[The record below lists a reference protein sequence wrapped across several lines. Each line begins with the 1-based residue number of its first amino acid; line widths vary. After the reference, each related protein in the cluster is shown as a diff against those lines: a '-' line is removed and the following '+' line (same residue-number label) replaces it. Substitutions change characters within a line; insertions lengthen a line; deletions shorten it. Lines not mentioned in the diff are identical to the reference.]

1 MARGRNNNRTSHGTG
16 GGAIHSA
23 DMAIN
28 KENEYK
34 QGVKSL
40 QVRAHM
46 TAELLTEGGDIENFL
61 MEADPDNAERFLL
74 AQRNRLKAIAEGNA
88 KQMNEIEYFVQ
99 AVKDVRGDVQR
110 QNQSSA
116 AAGGG
121 GGEGQEGE
129 AAAAASAVEAPDYER
144 SIQEAIERI
153 RQGKESAPSYVP
165 LEDHQMVISLR
176 EKLGE
181 KIKKKSRNDDDD
193 DLEIVNNV
201 GSDDVH
207 ALKCPCTGMFFEN
220 PVRNKVCGHTYDR
233 AGLNQLISM
242 RKTKCPIPG
251 CSNNALSL
259 NQVEVD
265 DEMKLKVR
273 RHKTREEA
281 AKKKRDLDESM
292 DDGGGGY
299 TVL

>member
-1 MARGRNNNRTSHGTG
+1 MARGRNNNRTSHGDG

-23 DMAIN
+23 NMAIN
-28 KENEYK
+28 KENDFKE
-34 QGVKSL
+34 GVKKL
-40 QVRAHM
+40 QNRATM
-46 TAELLTEGGDIENFL
+46 TAELLTEGGEIETFL
-61 MEADPDNAERFLL
+61 MEADPDNAEGFLL

-88 KQMNEIEYFVQ
+88 KQWDEIENFVQ

-110 QNQSSA
+110 QNQSGA
-116 AAGGG
+116 AAGG
-121 GGEGQEGE
+121 EGE
-129 AAAAASAVEAPDYER
+129 AAAAGADDPPDYER
-144 SIQEAIERI
+144 SIQEAVEKVRLS
-153 RQGKESAPSYVP
+153 KESNPNHVP
-165 LEDHQMVISLR
+165 LEEHEMVMSLR

-181 KIKKKSRNDDDD
+181 KVKKRARNDDDD

-207 ALKCPCTGMFFEN
+207 ALKCPITGMFFED

-233 AGLNQLISM
+233 KGLNQLFST

-251 CSNNALSL
+251 CSNNTLSL
-259 NQVEVD
+259 GQVEVD

-281 AKKKRDLDESM
+281 AKKKRDLDETM
-292 DDGGGGY
+292 DDDEEGGGY
-299 TVL
+299 TVLE